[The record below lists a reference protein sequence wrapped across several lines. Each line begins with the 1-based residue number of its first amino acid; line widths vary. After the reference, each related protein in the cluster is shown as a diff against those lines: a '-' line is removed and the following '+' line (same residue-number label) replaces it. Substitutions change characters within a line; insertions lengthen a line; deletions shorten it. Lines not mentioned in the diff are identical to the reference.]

1 VASGKDREDR
11 GEQRAHEAR
20 GQERKSERKR
30 PAEAAQAPVAPVAP
44 VADPRAAKGAGK
56 AGVKDK
62 RTGEAAGAKAR
73 DGSRGSSRDDSRGAA
88 RAGSRGSSKNASR
101 GSSNDDD
108 DDDDDRDSSG
118 SSNDDARDDSD
129 DDAREDSSS
138 SSNSDERDGSSSSAR
153 DTPSSSATA
162 PAQTAAAA
170 QATNAQAAAATAP
183 AVAAAPVVTPPPA
196 QPAPATPTP
205 VSTRARSTTSLTLS
219 AARRRARA
227 RRAVRAQR
235 AAGAG
240 TATRA
245 PAVRVAD
252 PPAARSAAAAR
263 VAATARMQTTGG
275 AAAPEEPTSPLTRSV
290 TQVLEVIPP
299 EVRFA
304 LAALALLGLVLG
316 ATTAVQ
322 TVRGRR
328 LARQRQLLLADVGI
342 LQSAFLP
349 ELPERIGGARVTAAY
364 RPAAGL
370 AAGGDFYDAFELAG
384 GRTGVIVGDVAGHG
398 RDAIPLTALVR
409 YNLRA
414 YLEAGL
420 TPRATLDVASSV
432 LASQLGG
439 RQVTIVV
446 AIFDPGTGRLT
457 YACAGHW
464 PPLLLGTT
472 AKLVTACS
480 SAPIGA
486 GLPTGRRQTTVALPP
501 GTAACFATDG
511 LADVPIAGG
520 GRLERGG
527 LAEEL
532 EAVGPD
538 GDAAALVERVV
549 RRSERQ
555 PDDMAACIV
564 TALPGGAEH
573 WSVQL
578 EELEADSAMLH
589 GGHVE
594 QFLVACGAERPQIAR
609 ALAEAQEM
617 VSLAGTAVVE
627 VRMGEQLLEVR
638 IDQPPA
644 VSLPI
649 ARRRISAD
657 DLSATG

>member
-1 VASGKDREDR
+1 MLVALLLVAAPATPTLASGKGRDDR
-11 GEQRAHEAR
+11 GAGQAR
-20 GQERKSERKR
+20 EGRDQATRSERRR
-30 PAEAAQAPVAPVAP
+30 PAEAAPAPVVPVAPVVDRLA
-44 VADPRAAKGAGK
+44 ADNGKSGKNAGRSRK
-56 AGVKDK
+56 AS
-62 RTGEAAGAKAR
+62 GAKVPR
-73 DGSRGSSRDDSRGAA
+73 ENSP
-88 RAGSRGSSKNASR
+88 GSSK
-101 GSSNDDD
+101 
-108 DDDDDRDSSG
+108 
-118 SSNDDARDDSD
+118 DARGNAGGAPNDT
-129 DDAREDSSS
+129 AP
-138 SSNSDERDGSSSSAR
+138 DGSSSSAR
-153 DTPSSSATA
+153 GNLAGSAA
-162 PAQTAAAA
+162 AQAQPQAQAAAAA
-170 QATNAQAAAATAP
+170 QPASAQAAAATP
-183 AVAAAPVVTPPPA
+183 PVAAVVPVVTPPPT
-196 QPAPATPTP
+196 QPAPAARPR

-219 AARRRARA
+219 ER
-227 RRAVRAQR
+227 
-235 AAGAG
+235 GAG
-240 TATRA
+240 RTQRTSGAGVPTRV

-252 PPAARSAAAAR
+252 PPAAGSAAAA
-263 VAATARMQTTGG
+263 VARMEPTGG
-275 AAAPEEPTSPLTRSV
+275 AAAPEEPKSPLTRTV
-290 TQVLEVIPP
+290 TKVLEVIPA
-299 EVRFA
+299 EVRLA
-304 LAALALLGLVLG
+304 LAALALLGLLLG

-328 LARQRQLLLADVGI
+328 LARQRKLLLADFGI

-349 ELPERIGGARVTAAY
+349 ELPERIGGARVTTAY

-384 GRTGVIVGDVAGHG
+384 GRTGVIVGDVTGHG

-432 LASQLGG
+432 LAPQLGG

-472 AKLVTACS
+472 ATLVTACS
-480 SAPIGA
+480 SPPIGA

-501 GTAACFATDG
+501 GAAACFATDG
-511 LADVPIAGG
+511 LADVPIGHG
-520 GRLERGG
+520 RRLERSGV
-527 LAEEL
+527 AVEF
-532 EAVGPD
+532 EAVGAN
-538 GDAAALVERVV
+538 GDAAELVDRVV

-555 PDDMAACIV
+555 PDDMAACIL

-578 EELEADSAMLH
+578 EELEVDSAMLH

-594 QFLVACGAERPQIAR
+594 QFLVTCGAERPQIAR

-617 VSLAGTAVVE
+617 VSLAGTAIVE
-627 VRMGEQLLEVR
+627 VRIGEQLLEVR
-638 IDQPPA
+638 VDQPPA

-649 ARRRISAD
+649 ARRRMMAD

>member
-1 VASGKDREDR
+1 VLVALLLGVAPATPAPASSGRGHEDR
-11 GEQRAHEAR
+11 RAERAHEAR
-20 GQERKSERKR
+20 DQTRKTERTR
-30 PAEAAQAPVAPVAP
+30 PAEAAQTPVAAVAPVAV
-44 VADPRAAKGAGK
+44 VAGPRAVDNAKAGK
-56 AGVKDK
+56 KDT
-62 RTGEAAGAKAR
+62 RSREAPGAKNSAR
-73 DGSRGSSRDDSRGAA
+73 
-88 RAGSRGSSKNASR
+88 
-101 GSSNDDD
+101 
-108 DDDDDRDSSG
+108 G
-118 SSNDDARDDSD
+118 SSNDDARG
-129 DDAREDSSS
+129 
-138 SSNSDERDGSSSSAR
+138 GSSSSAR
-153 DTPSSSATA
+153 DTPAS
-162 PAQTAAAA
+162 AAA
-170 QATNAQAAAATAP
+170 QAQAADAAQAASAQAAAVTATP
-183 AVAAAPVVTPPPA
+183 PVVAAPVATPPPA
-196 QPAPATPTP
+196 QPAPATRPP
-205 VSTRARSTTSLTLS
+205 VSTRARSTTSLKLS
-219 AARRRARA
+219 TPIRA

-235 AAGAG
+235 TSGSG
-240 TATRA
+240 TPTRA

-252 PPAARSAAAAR
+252 PPAARTAAA
-263 VAATARMQTTGG
+263 ARMQTTGG
-275 AAAPEEPTSPLTRSV
+275 AAAPAEPTSPLTRTV
-290 TQVLEVIPP
+290 TEVLEVIPA
-299 EVRFA
+299 EVRLA
-304 LAALALLGLVLG
+304 LAALALLGLLLG

-328 LARQRQLLLADVGI
+328 LARQRRLLLADFGI

-364 RPAAGL
+364 RPADGL

-432 LASQLGG
+432 LAPQLGG

-464 PPLLLGTT
+464 PPVLLGTT
-472 AKLVTACS
+472 ATLVTACS
-480 SAPIGA
+480 SPPIGA

-501 GTAACFATDG
+501 GAAACFATDG
-511 LADVPIAGG
+511 LADVPIGH
-520 GRLERGG
+520 GRRLDRDG
-527 LAEEL
+527 LAAEL
-532 EAVGPD
+532 EAVGAD
-538 GDAAALVERVV
+538 GDAADLVERVV
-549 RRSERQ
+549 RRSEHQ

-578 EELEADSAMLH
+578 EELEVDSAMLH

-617 VSLAGTAVVE
+617 VTLAGTAIVE
-627 VRMGEQLLEVR
+627 VRIGEQLLAVR
-638 IDQPPA
+638 VDQPPA
-644 VSLPI
+644 ISLPI
-649 ARRRISAD
+649 ARRRMLAD
-657 DLSATG
+657 EVAATG